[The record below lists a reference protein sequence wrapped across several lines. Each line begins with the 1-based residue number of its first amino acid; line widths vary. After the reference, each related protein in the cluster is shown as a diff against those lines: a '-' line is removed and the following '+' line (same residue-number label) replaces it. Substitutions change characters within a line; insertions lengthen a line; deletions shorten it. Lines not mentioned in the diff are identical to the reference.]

1 MKTLK
6 NLVETNPQSK
16 NISEN
21 GNKIINSNLK
31 IEIKNI
37 LNKIKIEIKQDFKDI
52 YFNKNDELKNI
63 LKYMFENESKGIIN
77 EDFVFLRTLEIEIDK
92 IIDDEKDFDKNIL
105 FNNNNNNIMPHT
117 ELLENINH
125 CENLIRN
132 KILKF
137 QNYNIMHFPRVEF
150 TIKSEVMKLKK
161 LSVLTIYSLIC
172 KYEK

>member
-1 MKTLK
+1 
-6 NLVETNPQSK
+6 
-16 NISEN
+16 
-21 GNKIINSNLK
+21 
-31 IEIKNI
+31 
-37 LNKIKIEIKQDFKDI
+37 
-52 YFNKNDELKNI
+52 
-63 LKYMFENESKGIIN
+63 MFENESKGIIN

-137 QNYNIMHFPRVEF
+137 QNYNIKLPRVEF
-150 TIKSEVMKLKK
+150 TIKSEIMRIKK
-161 LSVLTIYSLIC
+161 FSVLIIYSLIC
-172 KYEK
+172 KYENKFNKYFSTREISIILINL

>member
-37 LNKIKIEIKQDFKDI
+37 LNKIKIEIKLDFKDI
-52 YFNKNDELKNI
+52 YFNKNDELKNNP
-63 LKYMFENESKGIIN
+63 KYMFENESKGIIN

-105 FNNNNNNIMPHT
+105 FNNNIIPPT
-117 ELLENINH
+117 
-125 CENLIRN
+125 
-132 KILKF
+132 
-137 QNYNIMHFPRVEF
+137 
-150 TIKSEVMKLKK
+150 
-161 LSVLTIYSLIC
+161 
-172 KYEK
+172 

>member
-1 MKTLK
+1 
-6 NLVETNPQSK
+6 
-16 NISEN
+16 
-21 GNKIINSNLK
+21 
-31 IEIKNI
+31 
-37 LNKIKIEIKQDFKDI
+37 
-52 YFNKNDELKNI
+52 
-63 LKYMFENESKGIIN
+63 MFENESKGIIN

-105 FNNNNNNIMPHT
+105 FNNNNNSMPPT

>member
-37 LNKIKIEIKQDFKDI
+37 LNKIKIEIKLDFKDI
-52 YFNKNDELKNI
+52 YFNKNDELKNNP
-63 LKYMFENESKGIIN
+63 KYMFENESKGIIN

-105 FNNNNNNIMPHT
+105 FNNNIMPST
-117 ELLENINH
+117 ELLENKNH
-125 CENLIRN
+125 CENLMKN
-132 KILKF
+132 KILQF
-137 QNYNIMHFPRVEF
+137 QNYNIS
-150 TIKSEVMKLKK
+150 IS
-161 LSVLTIYSLIC
+161 
-172 KYEK
+172 